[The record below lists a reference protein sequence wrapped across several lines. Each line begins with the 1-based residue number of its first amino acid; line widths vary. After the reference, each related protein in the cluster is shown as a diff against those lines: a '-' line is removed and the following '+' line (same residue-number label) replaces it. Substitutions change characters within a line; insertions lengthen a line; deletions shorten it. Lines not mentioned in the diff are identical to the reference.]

1 MKTSKVVA
9 KEKWASLGKDGK
21 QTFTIKF
28 ENGDEGW
35 FRSPDLEGTYFEVDK
50 VANYEFKPN
59 PKNKS
64 QFWVEIPKDAP
75 KPSDSIAPSKS
86 RGCPVP

>member
-1 MKTSKVVA
+1 LQKKV
-9 KEKWASLGKDGK
+9 ASLGKDGK

-28 ENGDEGW
+28 ENGEEGW

-59 PKNKS
+59 PKTRASFGLKYPKTLPS
-64 QFWVEIPKDAP
+64 HQIP
-75 KPSDSIAPSKS
+75 
-86 RGCPVP
+86 